1 MRRKS
6 RAFIAALVVLVMT
19 VGQLIGG
26 GFAVQ
31 AAVGLQS
38 PVIGL
43 PNATGTGAD
52 VTFNYQGSGSE
63 TSAQV
68 KGEFYKNW
76 GENIELALGAGNVWS
91 VTREVPAGWYE
102 YGLMTNGSAWQ
113 GDPLNSVR
121 KNSNPGL
128 SVPGV
133 RFNTADEFAL
143 GTETVVSATYFTGN
157 ADEQFAPVLSVTAPG
172 LSIANGKLAVAGN
185 ATTGPVDIT
194 ATYNGFTATKTVNI
208 VGQALQSPVINTDG
222 SVTFNNKT
230 EQGATLNLV
239 GGMNGW
245 DNHGIPMVKDAN
257 GVFSVT
263 QNLTPGTY
271 EYKFVPVSGKWDNAF
286 TDPLNILSSNGNSV
300 VHVPGIR
307 INSANDI
314 GKGGSVALSAQLVDP
329 SGNVSDITPA
339 WSLEQNKPGVS
350 ITGSALTVDPS
361 YVVQVN
367 DSVTVVADFGG
378 KQAKKKISIQ
388 GKMYTFNL
396 HYYRYDGNMANWDN
410 WIFNSYMGGTEYD
423 FTGTDADGFVTVQ
436 VKLPFDSISAI
447 QRPGAWTSQDLTHVI
462 TVPAGE
468 TSVDAW
474 MLEKKPDVYYDRA
487 SALDA
492 KAHPPVKR
500 YIELTYVR
508 ADQDYTDWNLW
519 VWGTGAKNDRIDF
532 SKFENGVAVARIEIS
547 DTTSRMG
554 FKVRKGDWVETDMN
568 TDRYVEAPL
577 DQVITKATV
586 TSGQLEVKVVPNVT
600 GPVFNDGKV
609 TFFYRDEQLYNNN
622 QMDTITGVQVKVTQG
637 NQTQTYDMTYRAD
650 KQYFDYTLSG
660 LQDGSYTYSFLVT
673 RNGATTEVNDP
684 KNTVNGVSA
693 FDYYNPAVVVSGTVL
708 PQAIASN
715 ENAVVTV
722 NLASKATVTY
732 REVYLDLTSLGGP
745 AKFQI
750 DQKLMQGTIAVA
762 DNVPAGDK
770 IIPVVAIDQ
779 YGNKHANMIRVTVKT
794 RQSVGSL
801 DFDWDE
807 ARIYFLLTDRFKD
820 GDETNNFNVDKTAL
834 EAYHGGDFKGLIEKL
849 DYLKDLGINTVW
861 ISPIVDNNDFNQS
874 TTIKQYGYHGYWAK
888 NFEAL
893 DEHLGDLNTFKQLID
908 TAHDKGIKIMVDVVL
923 NHTGYGLK
931 PGDTNPNVSAEDK
944 ARFDGMLRTDNSMDE
959 VTGELAGLPDFKTE
973 DPAVR
978 AKIIEWQ
985 TSWLERAKTDR
996 GDTIDFFRI
1005 DTYKHVED
1013 TTWKAFKNALTQIN
1027 PKFKMIAENYGA
1039 SIDNQGGA
1047 LRSGSMDSLLDFDF
1061 NNRAEQF
1068 VKGGIDDVESYMEH
1082 RNALMDNTATMGQFL
1097 GSHDEE
1103 GFLSDHV
1110 GGDKGMLKVAA
1121 ALQITSKGQP
1131 VIYYGEE
1138 LGQSGRKGDFD
1149 NGIYNENRYDMAWD
1163 KLTDPAAV
1171 EEQALHAHYQ
1181 KLLQVRASYS
1191 KVFAKGTR
1199 TKVAGGDSDGYLVFD
1214 RAYQG
1219 EHLLVGLNTTKNAK
1233 NLTLDV
1239 PFAAGQKVVD
1249 RYSGVEYTVSS
1260 NKQVTLALP
1269 GRDQGGTFVLT
1280 AISSSGGSVST
1291 DVPPVVG
1298 GGGTPPVTKPETG
1311 SDTATT
1317 VTVDEKDLKEE
1328 PKDGKVSITV
1338 PSVSGD
1344 QGSTA
1349 NGTNLNVVLP
1359 SNAAILVGSSAVE
1372 FTSGPLKVT
1381 LPSSVLAELQA
1392 LAPAGSAAANGQIVM
1407 AIKVVPSAQA
1417 DELLKQ
1423 ASKSSAAKVSLSGSM
1438 YELTVSYVGADGK
1451 AKVLTEF
1458 KEPVT
1463 LTFAADAKSSNGLQ
1477 GIYYI
1482 ADNGEITFLSDSM
1495 SAKVYHFSK
1504 YAVLTF
1510 DKTFTDIS
1518 PSFWA
1523 AQDIKTMAAKHIVNG
1538 NTATTFNPNGQVT
1551 RAEFA
1556 ALLVRALG
1564 LEASAEAK
1572 TPFSDVAAGAWYAPE
1587 VTAAYEAGVVS
1598 GADAAHFRPNA
1609 QVTREEMA
1617 VMIARALD
1625 KLGKLPAAPA
1635 DAALL
1640 SQYGDGA
1647 SVSAW
1652 AKEGMLYSLQAQILR
1667 GDAASKLQPSSY
1679 TTRAEAAV
1687 VLNRLLNY
1695 TK

>member
-6 RAFIAALVVLVMT
+6 RAFIAAIVVLVMT
-19 VGQLIGG
+19 IGQLVGG
-26 GFAVQ
+26 GLAVQ
-31 AAVGLQS
+31 AASGVQS
-38 PVIGL
+38 LVIGAS
-43 PNATGTGAD
+43 NATGTGAN
-52 VTFNYQGSGSE
+52 VTFNYQGDGNESTAE
-63 TSAQV
+63 V

-76 GENIELALGAGNVWS
+76 AELIPLTSGANNVWS
-91 VTREVPAGWYE
+91 VTREVPAGWYG
-102 YGLMTNGSAWQ
+102 YGFTIDGGTWKGDDSNQVRNGPNA
-113 GDPLNSVR
+113 
-121 KNSNPGL
+121 GL

-133 RFNTADEFAL
+133 RFNTPDEFAL
-143 GTETVVSATYFTGN
+143 GTETAITATYFTGN
-157 ADEQFAPVLSVTAPG
+157 ADEQFAPTLSVSAPG
-172 LSIANGKLAVAGN
+172 LSIANGKLVVAGN
-185 ATTGPVDIT
+185 AATGPADIT

-208 VGQALQSPVINTDG
+208 VGQVLQSPVINPDG

-230 EQGATLNLV
+230 ETGPTLNLV

-245 DNHGIPMVKDAN
+245 DNHGIPMTKDAN

-271 EYKFVPVSGKWDNAF
+271 EYKFVPVSGSWNNAF
-286 TDPLNILSSNGNSV
+286 TDPLNQLSSNGNSV

-314 GKGGSVALSAQLVDP
+314 EKGGSVALSAQLVDP
-329 SGNVSDITPA
+329 SGNVSDITPT

-350 ITGSALTVDPS
+350 ITGSTLTVDPS
-361 YVVQVN
+361 YVVQTN
-367 DSVTVVADFGG
+367 DSVTVVADEGG
-378 KQAKKKISIQ
+378 KQAKKQITIQ
-388 GKMYTFNL
+388 DKMYTFNL
-396 HYYRYDGNMANWDN
+396 HYYRYDGNMTNWDN
-410 WIFNSYMGGTEYD
+410 WIFNGYMGGTEYD

-436 VKLPFDSISAI
+436 IKLPFDSISAI
-447 QRPGAWTSQDLTHVI
+447 QRPGEWSSQDLTHVI

-532 SKFENGVAVARIEIS
+532 DKIENGVAVARIEIS

-577 DQVITKATV
+577 DQIITKATV
-586 TSGQLEVKVVPNVT
+586 TSGQLAVNVVPNVT
-600 GPVFNDGKV
+600 GPLFNDGKV
-609 TFFYRDEQLYNNN
+609 TFFYRDEQLYNDN
-622 QMDTITGVQVKVTQG
+622 QMDTITGVQVKVTHG

-684 KNTVNGVSA
+684 KNTTNGVST
-693 FDYYNPAVVVSGTVL
+693 FEYYNPAVAVSGAAS
-708 PQAIASN
+708 PQAISSN

-722 NLASKATVTY
+722 NLASQATVSY

-750 DQKLMQGTIAVA
+750 DQELMQGTVAVA
-762 DNVPAGDK
+762 DSIPAGDK
-770 IIPVVAIDQ
+770 IVPIVAIDQ
-779 YGNKHANMIRVTVKT
+779 YGNKHASTITVTVKA
-794 RQSVGSL
+794 RQSVGAL

-807 ARIYFLLTDRFKD
+807 ARIYFLLTDRFND
-820 GDETNNFNVDKTAL
+820 GDDTNNFNVDKTAL

-931 PGDTNPNVSAEDK
+931 PGDTNPNVSADDK
-944 ARFDGMLRTDNSMDE
+944 ARFDGMLRTDGSMDE
-959 VTGELAGLPDFKTE
+959 VKGELAGLPDFKTE

-1068 VKGGIDDVESYMEH
+1068 VKGGIEDVESYMEH
-1082 RNALMDNTATMGQFL
+1082 RNELMDNTATMGQFL

-1103 GFLSDHV
+1103 GFLSEHV

-1121 ALQITSKGQP
+1121 ALQITAKGQP

-1181 KLLQVRASYS
+1181 KLLQVRAAYS

-1219 EHLLVGLNTTKNAK
+1219 DHVLVGLNTTTTAK
-1233 NLTLDV
+1233 SVTIDV
-1239 PFAAGQKVVD
+1239 PFAAGQNVVD

-1280 AISSSGGSVST
+1280 AGSGGST
-1291 DVPPVVG
+1291 VVG
-1298 GGGTPPVTKPETG
+1298 GGGGVPIVG
-1311 SDTATT
+1311 SDDTAT
-1317 VTVDEKDLKEE
+1317 VTVAEQELKGK
-1328 PKDGKVSITV
+1328 PADGKVSITV
-1338 PSVSGD
+1338 PSLSGD
-1344 QGSTA
+1344 QGSTTNA
-1349 NGTNLNVVLP
+1349 TNLRVVLP
-1359 SNAAILVGSSAVE
+1359 ANAATLLGSAALE

-1381 LPSSVLAELQA
+1381 LPSSLLADLQA
-1392 LAPAGSAAANGQIVM
+1392 LAPKGSSTTSGQIVLT
-1407 AIKVVPSAQA
+1407 IKLVPAKQA

-1423 ASKSSAAKVSLSGSM
+1423 AANSSAAKVGLSSSM

-1451 AKVLTEF
+1451 AQVLTHF
-1458 KEPVT
+1458 KDPVA
-1463 LTFAADAKSSNGLQ
+1463 LTFAVDAKKSSELQ
-1477 GIYYI
+1477 GVYFI
-1482 ADNGEITFLSDSM
+1482 ADNGEITFLSGSL
-1495 SAKVYHFSK
+1495 SANVYHFSK

-1510 DKTFTDIS
+1510 DKTFTDVS
-1518 PSFWA
+1518 ASFWA
-1523 AQDIKTMAAKHIVNG
+1523 ANDIKAMAAKHIVNG

-1564 LEASAEAK
+1564 LEASAGAK
-1572 TPFSDVAAGAWYAPE
+1572 APFSDVLAGAWYAPE
-1587 VTAAYEAGVVS
+1587 VTAAYEAGLVS
-1598 GADAAHFRPNA
+1598 GADATHFRPNA

-1635 DAALL
+1635 DAAILA
-1640 SQYGDGA
+1640 QYGDSA

-1652 AKEGMLYSLQAQILR
+1652 AKEGMLYSLQAKILR

-1687 VLNRLLNY
+1687 VLSRLLSY
-1695 TK
+1695 TP